1 MENEFIVSFLR
12 PEDINTEVQE
22 GLSINTP
29 LSSSLADLEIS
40 SEEPFVNTTSFDHSG
55 GKAWKTRYS
64 FNSSSYSHVNN
75 NLISFKNNQVW
86 DHGKNDN
93 RNNFHGS
100 NYMSMVKSVSVGGD
114 GSMTKVYKSLGLES
128 YYDWPAI
135 VKTNTE
141 TATIPTFTN
150 YEGTRY
156 ASMPRSKSLST
167 SNVKS
172 IGVVEETLIESL
184 SSINIKFVS
193 PVSTSLALG
202 DGTIAKV
209 VSNGSILEN
218 IDLTPVE
225 KIDGHTITYTFNLAQ
240 GAILVNNPI
249 PIGSTILHVGNSATH
264 GDSLRDKYATVMLL
278 NNSQAE
284 AELYSVNLEV
294 SGSKL
299 DTSS

>member
-1 MENEFIVSFLR
+1 
-12 PEDINTEVQE
+12 
-22 GLSINTP
+22 
-29 LSSSLADLEIS
+29 
-40 SEEPFVNTTSFDHSG
+40 
-55 GKAWKTRYS
+55 
-64 FNSSSYSHVNN
+64 
-75 NLISFKNNQVW
+75 
-86 DHGKNDN
+86 
-93 RNNFHGS
+93 
-100 NYMSMVKSVSVGGD
+100 MSMVKPVSVGGD

-128 YYDWPAI
+128 FYDWPAI
-135 VKTNTE
+135 IKTHAE

-150 YEGTRY
+150 YEGTKY

-172 IGVVEETLIESL
+172 IGVVEEALIESL

-225 KIDGHTITYTFNLAQ
+225 KIDSHTITYTFNLAQ

-249 PIGSTILHVGNSATH
+249 PTGSTILHVGNSSVY
-264 GDSLRDKYATVMLL
+264 GDSLRDKYATIMLL
-278 NNSQAE
+278 NNSEQE